1 MTTRVS
7 YAKIITENKN
17 GGNAA
22 ERGNKMADNKNIDKD
37 LEISE
42 EEALIITLT
51 DEDGTEIE
59 FEVIGEAEI
68 DGTTYYAMMP
78 ADSANADDGIIEY
91 VLLKRETDE
100 NGEDLF
106 ITLDDED
113 EFEKVAAYFDEVFDS
128 EVDYDA

>member
-1 MTTRVS
+1 M
-7 YAKIITENKN
+7 
-17 GGNAA
+17 A
-22 ERGNKMADNKNIDKD
+22 ENKNIDNE

-42 EEALIITLT
+42 GEALYITLT
-51 DEDGTEIE
+51 DENGKELE
-59 FEVIGEAEI
+59 FEVIGDAEI
-68 DGTTYYAMMP
+68 DGSVYYAMVP
-78 ADSANADDGIIEY
+78 SEGANEQDGLIEY

-113 EFEKVAAYFDEVFDS
+113 EFEKVASYFDELFDS